1 VAGENQGARPLQT
14 PEVDSTGW
22 GDRTYE
28 LRHYDTVMLVTIPHL
43 SQHPIV
49 GRSESQEAVDRI
61 VSAVAEALGG

>member
-1 VAGENQGARPLQT
+1 L
-14 PEVDSTGW
+14 
-22 GDRTYE
+22 GDRIYE
-28 LRHYDTVMLVTIPHL
+28 LRHYDTVMLVTVPHL